1 MLHIDMS
8 ITVNDDKLW
17 MDEQSKLRGIC
28 REVRSLTESRW
39 DVLILAH
46 FDSELQGISAALSSA
61 SISHKQYSSFDES
74 AWSPNISADTPTVWL
89 GLARAFQP
97 RPSGSPVKN
106 KNRRL
111 SIIVAEHHPLRDR
124 DEKIREAAQTIPGD
138 THVCIHAALTD
149 PLLIHFGSEQI
160 GGLVRQLGMDEE
172 TCLSNQMINTAIRRS
187 QEKIAKLV
195 TSEIPTLSAKDW
207 FKYNLP
213 NRP

>member
-1 MLHIDMS
+1 MLHVDMS
-8 ITVNDDKLW
+8 ITVNDDKIW
-17 MDEQSKLRGIC
+17 MDDQSKLRGIC
-28 REVRSLTESRW
+28 GEVRSLIDADW
-39 DVLILAH
+39 DVLVLAH
-46 FDSELQGISAALSSA
+46 FESELQKVSAALRSA
-61 SISHKQYSSFDES
+61 SIPHKQYSLFDES
-74 AWSPNISADTPTVWL
+74 LWSANSGGEFGTVWV
-89 GLARAFQP
+89 GLARTFQP
-97 RPSGSPVKN
+97 LRYGSTSKRDR
-106 KNRRL
+106 KL

-124 DEKIREAAQTIPGD
+124 DEKVREAAQTLPVD

-195 TSEIPTLSAKDW
+195 TTEIPTLSAKDW

-213 NRP
+213 QR